1 MTVDEFVASYAAA
14 FATHDAATL
23 AHHFVYPV
31 HVVGDTGGDPSVVT
45 ATQDEWLAVLQ
56 RLLGAYHELGVARAQ
71 PEICTVTELGST
83 VQLASIDWT
92 LQHADGSAV
101 YEFRACYTIVGSTS
115 GLRISAIAHNELSA
129 LQAALDGG

>member
-1 MTVDEFVASYAAA
+1 MS
-14 FATHDAATL
+14 
-23 AHHFVYPV
+23 
-31 HVVGDTGGDPSVVT
+31 SVIPAETSVIT

-56 RLLGAYHELGVARAQ
+56 RLLGAYHELGVAGAQ
-71 PEICTVTELGST
+71 PEICAVTDLGPT
-83 VQLASIDWT
+83 VQLATVDWT

-129 LQAALDGG
+129 LQAALGGR